1 MINNNN
7 YPLTEPLIT
16 VSSLENDAVVVPD
29 LFLVVVAI
37 VAPID
42 VVVLLGLLLLMELAL
57 IFLWLWG
64 LIQVGN
70 FLVMGMLIGV
80 LMWVKLRIVGMV
92 GVVRRKRMITECC
105 FGVTNLEE
113 VNFLFFFLLLNC
125 VSSEFFYVFA
135 QKV

>member
-1 MINNNN
+1 MINNN
-7 YPLTEPLIT
+7 PLTEPLIT

-80 LMWVKLRIVGMV
+80 LMWVKL
-92 GVVRRKRMITECC
+92 E
-105 FGVTNLEE
+105 L
-113 VNFLFFFLLLNC
+113 
-125 VSSEFFYVFA
+125 
-135 QKV
+135 